1 MCGSGCGPNANF
13 VFRSAFVMN
22 VKKTQEMKWKEKQI
36 KRIELRL
43 EIIK

>member
-22 VKKTQEMKWKEKQI
+22 VKKQEMKWKEKQI